1 MLKEPEN
8 WCLQGMPQADH
19 HQNIIYT
26 CKSVSQSQESIMC
39 FQGSFKKNQNKATCT
54 EATSNRQNLSDFR
67 PQSFP
72 PGPRSVSIAGQQGPL
87 LLTASQGSKPSH
99 WLLHLSPCL
108 KITKGGSKSLINQA
122 FSTKDIS

>member
-87 LLTASQGSKPSH
+87 FALCQLLGLPHSTVAGFPEQVSTEDQIEAQGT
-99 WLLHLSPCL
+99 L
-108 KITKGGSKSLINQA
+108 
-122 FSTKDIS
+122 